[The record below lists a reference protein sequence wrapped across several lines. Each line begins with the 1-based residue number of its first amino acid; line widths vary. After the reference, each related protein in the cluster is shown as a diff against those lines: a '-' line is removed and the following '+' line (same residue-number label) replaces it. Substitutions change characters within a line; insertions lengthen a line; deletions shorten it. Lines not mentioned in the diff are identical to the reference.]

1 MGWTDGMAA
10 LEKKNEKRIIC
21 YCKRGFSKMSPPDV
35 GRPLV
40 MVSVAE
46 SARAAGGEITLVERK
61 DARRVVWF

>member
-1 MGWTDGMAA
+1 
-10 LEKKNEKRIIC
+10 
-21 YCKRGFSKMSPPDV
+21 MSPPDV